1 MSHFYCMGRQR
12 ESKSSENKI
21 EVKVMCFCCK
31 VFVTGNEHTLFV
43 QSFGGEL

>member
-12 ESKSSENKI
+12 KSRSSENKA
-21 EVKVMCFCCK
+21 EVQVQCLCGEVLM
-31 VFVTGNEHTLFV
+31 TGRECAFS